1 MPAGDRISMPDAR
14 VRNERASRPA
24 RRCVIFPATT
34 KFRVAAGASANH
46 PAALGLALAAE
57 LLLEC
62 VRVQM
67 MRITVR
73 HMLWAGVVALAAS
86 LAIATASAQ
95 TIALKRLMQQK
106 LEHSQSILAA
116 VTTSNWGEMQRHSE
130 ALVQVTRD
138 PAWLVMNTPEY
149 AKQSQAFVRAA
160 EDLLDAA
167 RRRDLEAAPLAY
179 VSMTLSC
186 VQCHR
191 YVARA
196 RIARQ

>member
-1 MPAGDRISMPDAR
+1 M
-14 VRNERASRPA
+14 
-24 RRCVIFPATT
+24 
-34 KFRVAAGASANH
+34 
-46 PAALGLALAAE
+46 
-57 LLLEC
+57 
-62 VRVQM
+62 Q
-67 MRITVR
+67 
-73 HMLWAGVVALAAS
+73 WAGIVVLAMS

-95 TIALKRLMQQK
+95 TVALKRLMQQK
-106 LEHSQSILAA
+106 LDHSQGILAA
-116 VTTSNWGEMQRHSE
+116 VTTSNWREMQGQSE
-130 ALVQVTRD
+130 ALLQVTKD
-138 PAWLVMNTPEY
+138 PAWMVMNTPEY
-149 AKQSQAFVRAA
+149 ARHSQTFVRAA